1 VPKAK
6 ADELRPEEKLY
17 PIQVKQKEKLGRPDV
32 DAFEAMMMREEVAT
46 PSNHPRDPLHGVTL
60 ETIVR
65 CLVERHGWEVMGSR
79 IPIRCFLLDPSVK
92 SSLTFLR
99 KTPWA
104 RKKVEDWFAK
114 EATELP
120 PEARA
125 G

>member
-1 VPKAK
+1 MPKAK

-17 PIQVKQKEKLGRPDV
+17 PIQVKQKERLGRPDV
-32 DAFEAMMMREEVAT
+32 DAFEAMMMREEVPT

-65 CLVERHGWEVMGSR
+65 LLVERHGWEVMGSR

-99 KTPWA
+99 KTPWT
-104 RKKVEDWFAK
+104 RKKVEDWFAE
-114 EATELP
+114 EATDFP
-120 PEARA
+120 PEAQA